1 MDEYFL
7 ELIRKRRMGMRKLG
21 YMRRKAVLARL
32 VPVEE
37 HGGEGEGKAE
47 ERG

>member
-7 ELIRKRRMGMRKLG
+7 ELIKRRKMGMRKLG
-21 YMRRKAVLARL
+21 YMRKKAVLARL

-37 HGGEGEGKAE
+37 YGDEGEGKAE
-47 ERG
+47 ERK